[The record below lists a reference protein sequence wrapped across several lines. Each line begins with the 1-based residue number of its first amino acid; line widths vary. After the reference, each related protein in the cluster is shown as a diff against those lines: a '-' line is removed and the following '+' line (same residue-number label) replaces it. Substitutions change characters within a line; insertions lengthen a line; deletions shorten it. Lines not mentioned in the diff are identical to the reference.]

1 MREVVY
7 ARSHY
12 VLIKKRYGYI
22 VINTKKPFKE
32 GHTHVRD
39 LYVGRV
45 IIDNVRKEILPKSRS
60 ENTIISPIRVS
71 SSKEYTKRLEEYLE
85 KVRKENTL

>member
-45 IIDNVRKEILPKSRS
+45 IIDNVRKEILPKSRNEKLILS
-60 ENTIISPIRVS
+60 HIRVS
-71 SSKEYTKRLEEYLE
+71 NSKEYTKRLEEYLE
-85 KVRKENTL
+85 EVRRDNL